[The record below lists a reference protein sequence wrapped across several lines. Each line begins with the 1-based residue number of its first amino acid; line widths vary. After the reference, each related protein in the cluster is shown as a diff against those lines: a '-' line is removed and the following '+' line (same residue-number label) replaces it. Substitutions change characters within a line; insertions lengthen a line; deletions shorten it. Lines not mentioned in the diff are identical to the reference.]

1 MKKFFNTSILVF
13 MSIFLF
19 VACHKNENER
29 TLETGSVTDK
39 DGNTYATVKIGDDWW
54 MAENL
59 KVTVYRDSS
68 AIHQIAATESDS
80 SWASQENGAYTFTND
95 TLYGLLYNYSA
106 VMDPRGIAPSG
117 WHIATDEEWKQLE
130 KEIGMSEDQ
139 SNKLGWRGTNEAE
152 KLAPLY
158 SKGWPEGSELFGL
171 DEYKFM
177 ALPGGCRLFNGIL
190 NTQNNTAF
198 WWTQSSENSDEAWYR
213 YMDSNQDRI
222 FRQHTYKGYGMSIRC
237 VKDK

>member
-1 MKKFFNTSILVF
+1 MKNIFNSIFLVL
-13 MSIFLF
+13 MSIFF
-19 VACHKNENER
+19 FSACNKNENEK
-29 TLETGSVTDK
+29 TIETGTVTDK
-39 DGNTYATVKIGDDWW
+39 DGNTYATVKIGDNWW

-59 KVTVYRDSS
+59 RVTVYRDSS
-68 AIHQIAATESDS
+68 VINKIESTDSDS
-80 SWASQENGAYTFTND
+80 SWASQQIGACTYTND

-106 VMDPRGIAPSG
+106 VTDSRGIAPDG
-117 WHIATDEEWKQLE
+117 WHIATDEEWMQLE
-130 KEIGMSEDQ
+130 MEIGMSEDQ
-139 SNKLGWRGTNEAE
+139 VNLLGWRGTNEAE

-158 SKGWPEGSELFGL
+158 SRGWPEGSELFGT
-171 DEYKFM
+171 DAYKFN

-198 WWTQSSENSDEAWYR
+198 WWTMSSENSEEAWYR
-213 YMDSNQDRI
+213 YMDYNQDRI